1 MSEDRR
7 TPWARLG
14 IVALNLIQ
22 PGLGLFRLGRP
33 KLALI
38 CLLAPWA
45 AYALTL
51 VFHAAGPTLTFTSYA
66 ATAALLV
73 LVALAAYVAAMVLS
87 WRLSAVHG
95 AEPGWWSRWYG
106 IAAVAVV
113 AIALSWPLQDLGHRF
128 YKPFRIP
135 SESMAP
141 TLVKG
146 DRLLASMR
154 PPANLRRGDVVIAD
168 VGASQYVSRVAALPG
183 DRIEIRGGEVVLN
196 GKIVTQRLLGV
207 EQVNGYSGPVQGR
220 RLREQFPGEAR
231 AHEIYDLEASEVDDM
246 AEQRVAPGHL
256 FLLGDNRDRAA
267 DSRVPH
273 EMSGIE
279 QLPVAN
285 VRGIVLFQTWNPDGS
300 IGRPIR

>member
-1 MSEDRR
+1 VSKDRR

-22 PGLGLFRLGRP
+22 PGLGLLRVGRP
-33 KLALI
+33 KFAAI
-38 CLLAPWA
+38 CLVAPWA
-45 AYALTL
+45 AYALML
-51 VFHAAGPTLTFTSYA
+51 AYQAAAPALTFASYV

-73 LVALAAYVAAMVLS
+73 LVVLAAYIVAMVVS
-87 WRLSAVHG
+87 WRLSAVRG
-95 AEPGWWSRWYG
+95 PEPRWWSRWYG

-113 AIALSWPLQDLGHRF
+113 AIGLSWPLQGLGHFF

-154 PPANLRRGDVVIAD
+154 PPAELRRGDVVIAD
-168 VGASQYVSRVAALPG
+168 VGASQYVSRIAALPG
-183 DRIEIRGGEVVLN
+183 DRIEMRGGAVVLN
-196 GKIVTQRLLGV
+196 GQTVPQRLLGV
-207 EQVNGYSGPVQGR
+207 EQIAGYSGPVQGR
-220 RLREQFPGEAR
+220 RLAEKFPGEAR
-231 AHEIYDLEASEVDDM
+231 THAIYDLEASLVDDM
-246 AEQRVAPGHL
+246 PEQRVAPGHL

-267 DSRVPH
+267 DSRVSRVQ
-273 EMSGIE
+273 SGIE
-279 QLPVAN
+279 QLPAAK